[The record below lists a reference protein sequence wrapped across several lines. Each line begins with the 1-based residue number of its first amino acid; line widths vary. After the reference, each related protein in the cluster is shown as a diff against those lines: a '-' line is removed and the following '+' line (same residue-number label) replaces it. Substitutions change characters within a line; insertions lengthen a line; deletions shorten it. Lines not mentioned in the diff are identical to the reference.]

1 MGKNKTMSN
10 IGIFV
15 GSVYGNAQHVA
26 EEVKA
31 ALTDSGLVS
40 EVYVDPS
47 IDDFQN
53 ASKVIFISSTTG
65 MGDIPPNLEFFI
77 QDLRDQM
84 PLMANK
90 PFAVAGL
97 GDSSYGDTYCGAGNQ
112 IFTLLTELQGNPI
125 ADLLEVDACETLE
138 PELEVVAWVKG
149 LVTYLA

>member
-1 MGKNKTMSN
+1 MSN

-26 EEVKA
+26 DEVKA
-31 ALTDSGLVS
+31 ALVDEGLS
-40 EVYVDPS
+40 ATVYNDPS
-47 IDDFQN
+47 VSDFQQ
-53 ASKVIFISSTTG
+53 ASSVIVVSSTTG
-65 MGDIPPNLEFFI
+65 MGDVPPNLEFFI

-97 GDSSYGDTYCGAGNQ
+97 GDSSYGETYCGAGNQ
-112 IFTLLTELQGNPI
+112 IFSLLEELQGNPI

-138 PELEVVAWVKG
+138 PEVEVVEWIKG
-149 LVTYLA
+149 LVKYMV

>member
-1 MGKNKTMSN
+1 MSN

-26 EEVKA
+26 DEVKA
-31 ALTDSGLVS
+31 ALVDEGLS
-40 EVYVDPS
+40 ATVYNDPS
-47 IDDFQN
+47 VSDFQQ
-53 ASKVIFISSTTG
+53 ASSVIVVSSTTG
-65 MGDIPPNLEFFI
+65 MGDVPPNLEFFI

-97 GDSSYGDTYCGAGNQ
+97 GDSSYGETYCGAGIQ
-112 IFTLLTELQGNPI
+112 IFSLLEELQGNPI

-138 PELEVVAWVKG
+138 PEVEVVEWIKG
-149 LVTYLA
+149 LVKYMV

>member
-1 MGKNKTMSN
+1 MEKNQTMSKV
-10 IGIFV
+10 GIFV

-31 ALTDSGLVS
+31 ALAECDLSAQVFN
-40 EVYVDPS
+40 DPS
-47 IDDFQN
+47 ISDFQQ
-53 ASKVIFISSTTG
+53 ASSLIFVSSTTG

-77 QDLRDQM
+77 QDLREQM

-97 GDSSYGDTYCGAGNQ
+97 GDSSYGETFCGAGNQ

-138 PELEVVAWVKG
+138 PEVQVVEWIKNLAKY
-149 LVTYLA
+149 LV